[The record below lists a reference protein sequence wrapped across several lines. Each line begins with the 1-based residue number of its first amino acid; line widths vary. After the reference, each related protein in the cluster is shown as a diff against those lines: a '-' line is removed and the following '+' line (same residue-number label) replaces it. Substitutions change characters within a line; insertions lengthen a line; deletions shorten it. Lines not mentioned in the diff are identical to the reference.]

1 MSFSKNRGTLKLVV
15 GMLLAGAVA
24 LTSTP
29 AMAKFVA
36 VDNQEMAV
44 ATDNQDVNQT
54 TAKKSVS
61 VKIGGDEDNPML
73 QVV

>member
-29 AMAKFVA
+29 EMAKFVA

-44 ATDNQDVNQT
+44 ATDNQDVN
-54 TAKKSVS
+54 
-61 VKIGGDEDNPML
+61 
-73 QVV
+73 